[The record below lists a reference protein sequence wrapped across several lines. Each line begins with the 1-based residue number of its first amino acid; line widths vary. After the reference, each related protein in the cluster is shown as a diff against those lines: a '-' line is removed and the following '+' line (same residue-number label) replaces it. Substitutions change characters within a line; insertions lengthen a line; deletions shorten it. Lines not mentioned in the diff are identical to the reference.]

1 MALWGNNDNLGNA
14 GTITFD
20 YTTLVV
26 TGTGTTFGVTG
37 GGHTEAQVGDVIHF
51 GHRDASDGGIST
63 YFGSA
68 VIVGVASTSQLTI
81 GSTSG
86 LTNSFTSIAAT
97 TFTISQCPISFTQDP
112 AYSER
117 NTNSDTFVYG
127 ISTTGSQTASGTA
140 FESGVGWVGITTYND
155 QHGTLRVKKEILV
168 AMSGIQTGNRPA
180 FPGQK

>member
-1 MALWGNNDNLGNA
+1 MTCACNTNNNSR
-14 GTITFD
+14 
-20 YTTLVV
+20 TT
-26 TGTGTTFGVTG
+26 
-37 GGHTEAQVGDVIHF
+37 
-51 GHRDASDGGIST
+51 
-63 YFGSA
+63 Y
-68 VIVGVASTSQLTI
+68 
-81 GSTSG
+81 
-86 LTNSFTSIAAT
+86 
-97 TFTISQCPISFTQDP
+97 TISQCPISFTQDP

-168 AMSGIQTGNRPA
+168 AMSGIETGNRPA